1 MIFVTVGSMLPFD
14 RLIRVMDEW
23 ASRHPEHE
31 LFAQTG
37 DGTYKPKNFPS
48 VRMLSPTEFAE
59 CVEKTVVL
67 VAHAGTG
74 SIITALEVGRPI
86 VILPRLAAN
95 REHTTDH
102 QLHTVEYFGHREGVF
117 TAMTDAEIDDA
128 MERAMAYR
136 SDDNRLLSTSAPEP
150 FLARIRN
157 FLAT

>member
-14 RLIRVMDEW
+14 RLIRVMDDW
-23 ASRHPEHE
+23 ADRHPGHE
-31 LFAQTG
+31 IVAQVG
-37 DGTYKPKNFPS
+37 DGTYKPRNFQA
-48 VRMLSPTEFAE
+48 VRMLSPGEFADN
-59 CVEKTVVL
+59 VRKTEVL

-102 QLHTVEYFGHREGVF
+102 QLHTVEYFGNRTGVF
-117 TAMTDAEIDDA
+117 TAMTDADIDDA
-128 MERAMAYR
+128 MARAMAYR
-136 SDDNRLLSTSAPEP
+136 SDNQSLLSTSAPEP
-150 FLARIRN
+150 FLAKIRN